1 MKMTLIEIEQIID
14 VQSALQGS
22 LQTLQA
28 APCCFLVGQWWPFIQ
43 LVDVIVIVI
52 RIFIV
57 IVITIFIV
65 ISSLLNENHQQ

>member
-1 MKMTLIEIEQIID
+1 MKMTLVKIEQIID

-28 APCCFLVGQWWPFIQ
+28 APCCFLVGRWWPYIL

-52 RIFIV
+52 VIEIFNVIVIKIFIV
-57 IVITIFIV
+57 IIFFTK
-65 ISSLLNENHQQ
+65 

>member
-1 MKMTLIEIEQIID
+1 MKMRLIEIELITD
-14 VQSALQGS
+14 DESALQGS

-28 APCCFLVGQWWPFIQ
+28 APCCFLVGRWLLYIL

-57 IVITIFIV
+57 IIFFTK
-65 ISSLLNENHQQ
+65 

>member
-28 APCCFLVGQWWPFIQ
+28 APCCFLVGRWWPYIL
-43 LVDVIVIVI
+43 LVD
-52 RIFIV
+52 V

-65 ISSLLNENHQQ
+65 IIFFTK

>member
-1 MKMTLIEIEQIID
+1 MKLTLIEIGQIID

-28 APCCFLVGQWWPFIQ
+28 APCCFLVGRWWPYIL
-43 LVDVIVIVI
+43 LVD
-52 RIFIV
+52 V

-65 ISSLLNENHQQ
+65 IIFFTK

>member
-1 MKMTLIEIEQIID
+1 MKMRLIEIELIID
-14 VQSALQGS
+14 VQPALQGS

-28 APCCFLVGQWWPFIQ
+28 APCCFLVGRWWTYIL

-57 IVITIFIV
+57 IIFFTK
-65 ISSLLNENHQQ
+65 